1 MSNRPERVAHLM
13 QREIAEILQRDLNDP
28 RLSHLVSV
36 TDVEVTRDLSFARVF
51 VSILE
56 SDTTHAH
63 TLAALNRAAGFV
75 RHALSPRLGLREV
88 PELRFVHDPSIE
100 RGARIEDIL
109 KKLERGEALPDE
121 DEGTS

>member
-13 QREIAEILQRDLNDP
+13 RREIAVILQRELRDP
-28 RLSHLVSV
+28 RLGTMVSV

-56 SDTTHAH
+56 TGAGRDEA
-63 TLAALNRAAGFV
+63 LAALQRAAGFV

-88 PELRFVHDPSIE
+88 PEIRFVHDESIE
-100 RGARIEDIL
+100 RGARVEELL
-109 KKLERGEALPDE
+109 KKLERGEVVV
-121 DEGTS
+121 DEGEGG

>member
-13 QREIAEILQRDLNDP
+13 QREIAEILQRELRDP
-28 RLSHLVSV
+28 RIPQLVSV
-36 TDVEVTRDLSFARVF
+36 TDVEVSRDLSFARVF

-56 SDTTHAH
+56 SETSHEH

-100 RGARIEDIL
+100 RGARVDDIL
-109 KKLERGEALPDE
+109 RRLERGEAVGDE
-121 DEGTS
+121 DEAGS